1 MDLVLNEEQELLAR
15 TAREF
20 VSGRSSLRR
29 IRQLRDNNDADGFS
43 RDLWREMAALGWLGI
58 VIPEEY
64 GGAGL
69 GYLDQMVVIEEMGRG
84 LMPEPFL
91 STVLLGA
98 TALLRVAEA
107 SIQIMGKGGQRQVPE
122 VKNALATG
130 FGGCFWSDVV
140 ILSAER
146 P

>member
-43 RDLWREMAALGWLGI
+43 RDLWSEMAALGWLGI

-84 LMPEPFL
+84 LMP
-91 STVLLGA
+91 
-98 TALLRVAEA
+98 
-107 SIQIMGKGGQRQVPE
+107 
-122 VKNALATG
+122 
-130 FGGCFWSDVV
+130 
-140 ILSAER
+140 
-146 P
+146 